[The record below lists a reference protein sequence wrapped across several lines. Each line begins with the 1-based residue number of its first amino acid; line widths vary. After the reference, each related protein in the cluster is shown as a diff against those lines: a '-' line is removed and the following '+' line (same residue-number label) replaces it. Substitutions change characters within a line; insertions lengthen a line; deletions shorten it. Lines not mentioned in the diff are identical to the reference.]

1 MRAGKPI
8 RNTIDTARELRSVGE
23 SNALSEV
30 KTPRAVKAARALAAA
45 LCLLGIVLAV
55 PARAQV
61 APYGEKTMGD
71 PAEDHLP
78 DFLQKVKV
86 EQRLNQQL
94 PLDLPFVD
102 DAGKQVKLGDY
113 FGKRPAILALVYYN
127 CQILCSEELD
137 GLVGALM
144 MLPNYT
150 PGKDFNVIVA
160 SIDPTE
166 GPAVAAKKK
175 VEFVKRYGRLDT
187 AGGWHFLTGSETS
200 IQALTRAVG
209 FGYVRVPGPDGKLN
223 QFAHTSSLQIVTPEG
238 RLAQYYMGVEYSPKD
253 LKLGLVEASHHTI
266 GTPVDNIMTY
276 CYRYDPKLN
285 RHSLVV
291 ARIVQLG
298 CLLTVLGL
306 GSFMV
311 VNFRRDLTQAG
322 KG

>member
-1 MRAGKPI
+1 MGVTNPIRSTIRTFHTIRTFQWIRTVRAGCC
-8 RNTIDTARELRSVGE
+8 
-23 SNALSEV
+23 ALC
-30 KTPRAVKAARALAAA
+30 ALAVFFTVSAF
-45 LCLLGIVLAV
+45 
-55 PARAQV
+55 AQV

-71 PAEDHLP
+71 PAQDHLP
-78 DFLQKVKV
+78 NILEKVKV
-86 EQRLNQQL
+86 EQKLNQQL
-94 PLDLPFVD
+94 PLGLPFVD
-102 DAGKQVKLGDY
+102 DTGKQVKLGDY
-113 FGKRPAILALVYYN
+113 FDKRPVILALVYYN
-127 CQILCSEELD
+127 CQILCSEELN
-137 GLVGALM
+137 GLVGALE

-150 PGKDFNVIVA
+150 PGKDFNIVLA
-160 SIDPTE
+160 SIDPSE

-175 VEFVKRYGRLDT
+175 AESVKRYGRPET
-187 AGGWHFLTGSETS
+187 AGGWHFLTGPESS
-200 IQALTRAVG
+200 IQALSQAVG

-223 QFAHTSSLQIVTPEG
+223 QFAHASSLQIVTPEG

-285 RHSLVV
+285 RHSLVI

-311 VNFRRDLTQAG
+311 VNFRRDITQAG